1 MTAALEA
8 RLAAVEAG
16 LARVADERAIADL
29 MYRYIEACDHV
40 RDASLIGS
48 AFADDATWEGANR
61 YACWGTTTGRDAIVA
76 MFEATPDVL
85 PFTVHWLANP
95 RIDVDGDAAT
105 GRWEVVQ
112 AATFGRT
119 GTPVW
124 VGARY
129 DNRFRRTDEGW
140 RIQHLV
146 YADVFVTPFD
156 QGWVTTPYVD
166 PFAPAPETP

>member
-1 MTAALEA
+1 MTLSLEERVA
-8 RLAAVEAG
+8 RLE
-16 LARVADERAIADL
+16 DERAVAEV

-40 RDASLIGS
+40 RDAALIGS
-48 AFADDATWEGANR
+48 FFADDAVWEGANR
-61 YACWGTTTGRDAIVA
+61 YACWGTTTGREAIVA

-95 RIDVDGDAAT
+95 RVAVEGDEAS

-119 GTPVW
+119 RTPVW

-129 DNRFRRTDEGW
+129 DNRFRRTAEGW

-146 YADVFVTPFD
+146 YADVFVTPYD
-156 QGWVTTPYVD
+156 EGWVATPYVD
-166 PFAPAPETP
+166 PFSEAR